1 MENEQARPELKL
13 NFDDLVGELDDFEEG
28 LKTLKEK
35 IKAFNE
41 LVILDP
47 SENDDENDAIDVD

>member
-1 MENEQARPELKL
+1 M
-13 NFDDLVGELDDFEEG
+13 GELDDFEEG